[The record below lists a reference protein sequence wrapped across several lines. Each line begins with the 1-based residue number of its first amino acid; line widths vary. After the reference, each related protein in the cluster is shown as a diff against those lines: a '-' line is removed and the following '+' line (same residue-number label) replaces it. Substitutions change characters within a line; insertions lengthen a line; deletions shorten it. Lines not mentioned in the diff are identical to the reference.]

1 VQKFSRSNDGKTA
14 TILGAVVAG
23 LLVLGALLLLSVR
36 LLVDPNHYK
45 PKLIAAVKA
54 ATGRDLMLQGDITL
68 SVFPWI
74 ALEVGAA
81 SLGNPPG
88 FGAAPFVSFRHA
100 SFRARLLP
108 LLAERLEVG
117 RIAIDGLD
125 ARLERNADG
134 TGNWEGFGRS
144 LGAGPA
150 GAAPRTGGAPGAGDA
165 AGAGGRAFESLAGL
179 TLHDARVSYHGYVL
193 EHLELDVGSVAGKSL
208 VPVTVRFEANRG
220 VAGEHASADINLNVR
235 GDLDARTFEV
245 AALTFHGLASLAGN
259 PRPVRW
265 DFTAAALD
273 LDLAAQT
280 LVAPAF
286 ALDVAGALLSG
297 TLKGEHLKD
306 APHFTGSLA
315 LAPLVVR
322 EYLPRLGLTALH
334 THDPRALSLASAAC
348 TFSYGAD
355 RAALEDLKVT
365 VDETHLTGH
374 AALVEAPT
382 RALQFALAV
391 DRLDLDRYL
400 PPAGGPDAPPAPPV
414 PVAAGVRQSGTG
426 ADASAAPTT
435 LPLEVNGSLKVGAV
449 NVAPLDLTAVR
460 ITVAASGGVVHLFPL
475 QAQVDGGEYSGN
487 IVFDRRGPLPVL
499 TLDEHLTGVD
509 LGRFGAAGAKN
520 RLTGEGSLTLTA
532 TGRGAASAALL
543 DTLNGRLEAVV
554 NHGALEGVDVGYQL
568 ARAETLFNH
577 EASPGAAAP
586 GAAAP
591 GAKDTHRTPFDAM
604 SLTAQITNGVAQTHD
619 LTIAS
624 PVFKVTGAGS
634 VDLRTQVIDL
644 SLLADTL
651 RTARNAPVQIPIKV
665 TGPVADPAVRPD
677 LDAFLRSQ
685 LGQKVRELVKDKLK
699 GLFER

>member
-1 VQKFSRSNDGKTA
+1 MQKFSRSNDRKTA
-14 TILGAVVAG
+14 KILGAVVG
-23 LLVLGALLLLSVR
+23 SLVVLGALLLLSVR

-108 LLAERLEVG
+108 LLAERLEFG
-117 RIAIDGLD
+117 RITIDGLD

-134 TGNWEGFGRS
+134 SGNWEGFGRS
-144 LGAGPA
+144 VGAGHA
-150 GAAPRTGGAPGAGDA
+150 GAGEA
-165 AGAGGRAFESLAGL
+165 AGAGARAFESLAGL
-179 TLHDARVSYHGYVL
+179 TLHDARLSYHDYAL
-193 EHLELDVGSVAGKSL
+193 EHLELDVGSVAGKFL
-208 VPVTVRFEANRG
+208 VPVSVRFDANRG
-220 VAGEHASADINLNVR
+220 VAGEHASAEINLNVR

-322 EYLPRLGLTALH
+322 EYLPRLGLTAPH
-334 THDPRALSLASAAC
+334 THDARALSLASATS

-365 VDETHLTGH
+365 VDETHLTGR
-374 AALVEAPT
+374 AALLERPA

-414 PVAAGVRQSGTG
+414 PVAAGARQSGAGT
-426 ADASAAPTT
+426 DASAAPTP
-435 LPLEVNGSLKVGAV
+435 LPLEVNGSLAVGAV
-449 NVAPLDLTAVR
+449 HVAPLDLTAVR

-487 IVFDRRGPLPVL
+487 IVFDRRGPVPVL
-499 TLDEHLTGVD
+499 TLDEHLTDVD
-509 LGRFGAAGAKN
+509 VGRLGGAGAKN
-520 RLTGEGSLTLTA
+520 RLTGRGSLTLSA

-554 NHGALEGVDVGYQL
+554 KHGALEGVDVGYQL

-577 EASPGAAAP
+577 AAAP
-586 GAAAP
+586 GAT
-591 GAKDTHRTPFDAM
+591 DTHRTPFDAM
-604 SLTAQITNGVAQTHD
+604 SLTAQITNGIAQTHD

-644 SLLADTL
+644 SLMADTL

-677 LDAFLRSQ
+677 LDAFLKSQ
-685 LGQKVRELVKDKLK
+685 LGQKVRDLVKDKLK